1 MVTSKKACM
10 ALADILVTFVTSPGK
25 EIVLH

>member
-10 ALADILVTFVTSPGK
+10 ALGDILVTFVTSPGK